1 MTNIIVTIRDIL
13 LLINDIET
21 ILFDTINNINNF
33 SRDTFQGDRFV
44 NPNLLSFRDIK

>member
-1 MTNIIVTIRDIL
+1 MTNMIVTIRDIL

-33 SRDTFQGDRFV
+33 SKDIFQGDRSV
-44 NPNLLSFRDIK
+44 NPNVIIP

>member
-1 MTNIIVTIRDIL
+1 MTNMIVTIRDIIT
-13 LLINDIET
+13 INDIET

-33 SRDTFQGDRFV
+33 SKDTFQGDRSV